1 MYPCLVTNLPVYTQL
16 RTKNPDAIEGKHSN
30 RKFINCQ
37 RPVPLIKCNASSQS
51 NCISGLEVGCGMHRL
66 KNFIFES
73 EFLLHVINSPN
84 LFPVWKDVYFGNR
97 QQYIYTILLQVI
109 RQITFNIITISIF
122 DIKYVDLMNDSI
134 ILANKNSM
142 MLKIHEYTRCQTIQG
157 HPIKMRKIKVK
168 KENG

>member
-1 MYPCLVTNLPVYTQL
+1 M
-16 RTKNPDAIEGKHSN
+16 
-30 RKFINCQ
+30 
-37 RPVPLIKCNASSQS
+37 PLIKCNASSQS
-51 NCISGLEVGCGMHRL
+51 NCISGLEVGCGMYRL

-73 EFLLHVINSPN
+73 EFLFHVINSPN

-97 QQYIYTILLQVI
+97 QQYIYTN
-109 RQITFNIITISIF
+109 TSHNIQYNHNFYF

-134 ILANKNSM
+134 ILANTNSM

-168 KENG
+168 RRMVDLVMAKWVTSRLK